1 MASRGAGPPSVN
13 LELPDIS
20 ETTTDRKLNLNI
32 WYSTRIG
39 YKNIIL
45 YDTSWGRLPY
55 WFSINVYLRGRLRL
69 TTARRLSA
77 YMSSRALAT
86 TTTSSYF
93 MFLIFPA
100 RRPAMIGPM
109 RVFWQSVLV
118 IIVCILCML
127 WFWRVKMVACVCS
140 EVLRSRPQDI
150 REFAAGESIHIVLL
164 HCRAVTQH
172 Q

>member
-1 MASRGAGPPSVN
+1 VASRGAGPPSVN

-55 WFSINVYLRGRLRL
+55 WFSINVHLRGRLRPI
-69 TTARRLSA
+69 TARRLSA

-86 TTTSSYF
+86 TTTSSSYYNAACN
-93 MFLIFPA
+93 IF
-100 RRPAMIGPM
+100 IKNKCYKHT
-109 RVFWQSVLV
+109 Q
-118 IIVCILCML
+118 
-127 WFWRVKMVACVCS
+127 
-140 EVLRSRPQDI
+140 
-150 REFAAGESIHIVLL
+150 L
-164 HCRAVTQH
+164 HTQH
-172 Q
+172 TRTKRVESGKELKFTGRVG